1 MTELVC
7 DMTDCGVMYHKL
19 VCEMTKGLVCEM
31 TKGLVCEM
39 TDVMVCEMTNK
50 TDSCW
55 CVK

>member
-1 MTELVC
+1 
-7 DMTDCGVMYHKL
+7 
-19 VCEMTKGLVCEM
+19 LVCEM

>member
-1 MTELVC
+1 
-7 DMTDCGVMYHKL
+7 VMYHKL
-19 VCEMTKGLVCEM
+19 VCDM

-39 TDVMVCEMTNK
+39 TDVMVCEMMSR